1 MSEPTQQTTTYKEM
15 YMSNGAQ
22 PGNEQ
27 NQSEVTGAGNLGS
40 GMGSAQVR
48 EVAMSKVE
56 LSGDA
61 LLAQIRAMQE
71 QSQESP
77 SKTPRRPDVR
87 GVVVNTTDESIQFF
101 NPGKHSDKPET
112 IQAGEACM
120 LMFKGATPAEQ
131 MKNAAELFA
140 IYDLHNGVNPA
151 FIDALGNGNASSMI
165 AECYGPEKN
174 YQGAADKLRDVTW
187 TDADGAPT
195 SIAPSKGAAGAFGV
209 RPPAEEEVYQIKTS
223 TAVFSAAL
231 AGTDS
236 VAENFQNGHMFLAVG
251 SDWQTGR
258 TFTKPIVPSRAKEFY
273 GSHVVD
279 IPTYTVD
286 ASGALSK
293 EQPATNTSWPA
304 Q

>member
-1 MSEPTQQTTTYKEM
+1 MTEPTQRTTTYKEM

-22 PGNEQ
+22 PGNEP
-27 NQSEVTGAGNLGS
+27 NQSKVTGAGDLG
-40 GMGSAQVR
+40 GGVGSAQVR
-48 EVAMSKVE
+48 EVEMSKVE

-87 GVVVNTTDESIQFF
+87 GVVVNTTGEQIQFF

-120 LMFKGATPAEQ
+120 IMFQGATPAEQ
-131 MKNAAELFA
+131 MENAVQLFA
-140 IYDLHNGVNPA
+140 IYDLHNGVNQA
-151 FIDALGNGNASSMI
+151 FIDELGNGNASSMI

-174 YQGAADKLRDVTW
+174 YQGAADKLKDVTW
-187 TDADGAPT
+187 TDVDGAET
-195 SIAPSKGAAGAFGV
+195 TIAPSKGVAGAFGV

-223 TAVFSAAL
+223 SAVFDAAL
-231 AGTDS
+231 AGTNT
-236 VAENFQNGHMFLAVG
+236 VAENFENGRMFLAVG

-258 TFTKPIVPSRAKEFY
+258 ISTRPIVPSRAKEFY

-279 IPTYTVD
+279 IPTYVVD

-293 EQPATNTSWPA
+293 EQPANNTSWPA